1 MYRIF
6 DQTVLQRSLD
16 QTDKDSRSRP
26 ILNCLDFLNS
36 WEKLLVSNVDSFFE
50 NQFFIDTTPF
60 LLRPPSLII
69 VDLQNVIILLNV
81 LQCYWMYSRTNRIH
95 AKGMFFGLSSGS
107 YRWQGWLQLVP
118 DPGIERRGLPLF
130 WRSLQL
136 GGLFVAGVCSDDHF
150 TVYVHL
156 CHLISVL
163 WHVVIQYF
171 SICCSLSLKKKI

>member
-81 LQCYWMYSRTNRIH
+81 FQNQPNSRKRNV
-95 AKGMFFGLSSGS
+95 F
-107 YRWQGWLQLVP
+107 WPQLWELPMARMIAARTRSWDWKARPASVLK
-118 DPGIERRGLPLF
+118 ISATRRPFCCRRLF
-130 WRSLQL
+130 WRSFHCLRP
-136 GGLFVAGVCSDDHF
+136 SMP
-150 TVYVHL
+150 
-156 CHLISVL
+156 SN
-163 WHVVIQYF
+163 
-171 SICCSLSLKKKI
+171 